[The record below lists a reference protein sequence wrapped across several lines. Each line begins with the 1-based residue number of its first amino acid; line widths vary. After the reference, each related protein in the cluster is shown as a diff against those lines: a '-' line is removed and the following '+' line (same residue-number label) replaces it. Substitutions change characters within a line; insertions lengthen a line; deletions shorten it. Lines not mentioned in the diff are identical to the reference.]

1 MSIARQ
7 GFDIEAMDREL
18 GGGLLPGTLTV
29 VAGATGNSRPRV
41 RMVAPVA
48 PAVEQDWSRGSEWG
62 STFKELWPIE
72 RLPRENH
79 AEVPADAASQPES
92 PAFHHR
98 HRNAR

>member
-1 MSIARQ
+1 MVELA
-7 GFDIEAMDREL
+7 GVDI
-18 GGGLLPGTLTV
+18 PGRKTAPMRASLWRDLCNERST
-29 VAGATGNSRPRV
+29 TDSRPRA

-48 PAVEQDWSRGSEWG
+48 PAVEQVWSRGSEWG

-72 RLPRENH
+72 RLPRENN
-79 AEVPADAASQPES
+79 AEVPADAASQPET